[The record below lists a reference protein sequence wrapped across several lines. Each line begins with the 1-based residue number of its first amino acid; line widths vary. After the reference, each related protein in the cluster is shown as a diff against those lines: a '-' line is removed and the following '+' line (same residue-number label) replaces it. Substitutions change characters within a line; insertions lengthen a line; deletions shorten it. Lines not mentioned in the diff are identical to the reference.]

1 MQGVKFLTVSD
12 LLHYGHSHTG
22 SSTPGPPLISDQT
35 PQPPPAP
42 STSNP
47 NRELEPLPQLDYPA
61 ILVGTLRLPTL
72 TLKCTLWKCLQFSD
86 DSVTVCCDIVGFDPR
101 AIGKKINVLTWNFII
116 SDHLS
121 GGFLEIVKWDL
132 SDSSHGLSRCSSLV
146 VDSFPLV
153 SNLIECVPKTS
164 NAKSYRIH
172 GIIEAVSPVSIIPCS
187 VEESSSNQSINLRGF
202 QVRIMTCECKLCRY
216 EESVRVLFEA
226 TDSHSFTAPVFVY
239 FCGPA
244 WCWHPVLTKLI
255 GNVVTISGL
264 KKKLILM
271 GKQEP
276 FLMLVTADNTI
287 LHLPRLLKKRKVVC
301 GSHEGTVKNV
311 YMQGM
316 VVELDEEVWLLLT
329 NQSLMPSHGL
339 RIGAVISIRN
349 AHFVVPQFSWAKFI
363 ILGACVNTSII
374 VKSFSPLKT
383 RCLIVSQ
390 SQSQL
395 GNFIEALGFSTRL
408 WVLLLVSCFQKT
420 FSGILS
426 RKELLG
432 SSHNEGLVQMFARS
446 HLHSSVF
453 RARHG
458 VLMEFIKH
466 ESCCTATEPY
476 PGNLKLVVPISSFIH
491 HCEIFGIK
499 ALLPSDNI
507 LPVSCVG
514 NYYQRSKRKVFR
526 SEDLGIILVGLLK
539 ISPSS
544 GRLQLVD
551 MTDSIDVVIPD
562 LPSFWDHNS
571 IFEVIDYFLIV
582 EGMHES
588 DLPELSSDDS
598 SLPRSIFQPQGFPS
612 ARKSNLK
619 IFVYFH
625 LRNAT
630 CRNRPIYPPI
640 ASEDELNDTKSG
652 KFHLI
657 YITRRVRPTCH
668 SMKLERSVFAEAIV
682 MPWYLFLA
690 GKDGSTHQDKVLIDC
705 TVGNHADHSSS
716 KRQKIDCAST
726 LSGTCFKDNFCRC
739 GDQSCLR
746 TSFSHEI
753 PCSATI
759 QGVNNFIFTSSGT
772 LYRIKADAKIKV
784 CKGRAKKFF
793 LAFIS
798 ECDLKYQIGGVYLMK
813 HHKEGPLCNIKNVSL
828 KVVTVPIT
836 PGTYLRRLSFSS
848 EDLTTDKSLHNSL
861 CNEVFT
867 KDQVLAVASGSSISD
882 IHLHVSSSL
891 TGLFESDIKELR
903 NGQNVSD
910 ANLGRFS
917 LSLGMN
923 TRMNANLEDNSGL
936 LGHSHIFPARK
947 FTSLCGDIIAVH
959 SFDQGSSDMCSS
971 RADYG
976 DHGQYGFCDR
986 TKNFC
991 IHVSVANQTVKIF
1004 GFVNQYLFPTGFGP
1018 GINATFHQI
1027 LDLRPGVPSTLML
1040 TSESSIVINSI
1051 RAVDETHISDGNL
1064 KRFRCRVVAVY
1075 VLVLEKSNRNCVD
1088 LNSNMQSRPLSVDI
1102 PLACFILDDGSCSW
1116 CCWANAERAATLLRL
1131 KEYQLS
1137 GCEASGYKRR
1147 LVGVQNT
1154 TRASTMHHLE
1164 RILEKHDRITVKS
1177 CRSVFDPFDQD
1188 FTVTAGSGRALIGLD
1203 DDFDLVASV
1212 IFNACINTSWTV
1224 VTEVMDSNAVNL
1236 LKEHL
1241 DDMQMPMPCMENLWA
1256 REVLSVNHATEARE
1270 MLQNN
1275 L

>member
-1 MQGVKFLTVSD
+1 MQDVKILTVSD

-22 SSTPGPPLISDQT
+22 SSSPGPPIISDQT
-35 PQPPPAP
+35 PQPPPGP

-47 NRELEPLPQLDYPA
+47 NRDIEPLPQLDYPA

-72 TLKCTLWKCLQFSD
+72 TLKCTLWKCLEFSD
-86 DSVTVCCDIVGFDPR
+86 DSVAVCCDIVGFDPR

-121 GGFLEIVKWDL
+121 SGFLEIVKWDL
-132 SDSSHGLSRCSSLV
+132 SDSSHGLSLCSSLII
-146 VDSFPLV
+146 DSFPIV

-172 GIIEAVSPVSIIPCS
+172 GIIEAVSPVSLVPCS
-187 VEESSSNQSINLRGF
+187 VEESSSNKSMNLRGF

-271 GKQEP
+271 EKQEP

-287 LHLPRLLKKRKVVC
+287 LHLPRLLKKRKIVC
-301 GSHEGTVKNV
+301 GSYQGTVKNV

-329 NQSLMPSHGL
+329 NQSLLPSHGL

-363 ILGACVNTSII
+363 VLGACDNTSII

-395 GNFIEALGFSTRL
+395 ENFIEVLGFSTRL

-432 SSHNEGLVQMFARS
+432 SRHNEGLVQMFARS
-446 HLHSSVF
+446 HLHTSVF

-476 PGNLKLVVPISSFIH
+476 PGNLKL
-491 HCEIFGIK
+491 
-499 ALLPSDNI
+499 
-507 LPVSCVG
+507 
-514 NYYQRSKRKVFR
+514 
-526 SEDLGIILVGLLK
+526 

-598 SLPRSIFQPQGFPS
+598 SLPRSIFQGFPS

-640 ASEDELNDTKSG
+640 ASEDELSDTKSG

-657 YITRRVRPTCH
+657 YITRKVRPTCH

-690 GKDGSTHQDKVLIDC
+690 GKDGSTHQDKFLIDC

-772 LYRIKADAKIKV
+772 LYRIKANAKIKV

-793 LAFIS
+793 LAFAS
-798 ECDLKYQIGGVYLMK
+798 ECDLKYQLLQIGGVYLMK

-828 KVVTVPIT
+828 KVVTVPVT

-848 EDLTTDKSLHNSL
+848 EDLTTDKSLHNSSL
-861 CNEVFT
+861 CNEVIT

-903 NGQNVSD
+903 NGQ
-910 ANLGRFS
+910 
-917 LSLGMN
+917 
-923 TRMNANLEDNSGL
+923 
-936 LGHSHIFPARK
+936 K
-947 FTSLCGDIIAVH
+947 
-959 SFDQGSSDMCSS
+959 
-971 RADYG
+971 
-976 DHGQYGFCDR
+976 
-986 TKNFC
+986 C
-991 IHVSVANQTVKIF
+991 I
-1004 GFVNQYLFPTGFGP
+1004 
-1018 GINATFHQI
+1018 
-1027 LDLRPGVPSTLML
+1027 
-1040 TSESSIVINSI
+1040 
-1051 RAVDETHISDGNL
+1051 
-1064 KRFRCRVVAVY
+1064 RC
-1075 VLVLEKSNRNCVD
+1075 K
-1088 LNSNMQSRPLSVDI
+1088 P
-1102 PLACFILDDGSCSW
+1102 
-1116 CCWANAERAATLLRL
+1116 
-1131 KEYQLS
+1131 
-1137 GCEASGYKRR
+1137 
-1147 LVGVQNT
+1147 
-1154 TRASTMHHLE
+1154 
-1164 RILEKHDRITVKS
+1164 
-1177 CRSVFDPFDQD
+1177 
-1188 FTVTAGSGRALIGLD
+1188 
-1203 DDFDLVASV
+1203 
-1212 IFNACINTSWTV
+1212 
-1224 VTEVMDSNAVNL
+1224 
-1236 LKEHL
+1236 
-1241 DDMQMPMPCMENLWA
+1241 
-1256 REVLSVNHATEARE
+1256 REL
-1270 MLQNN
+1270 
-1275 L
+1275 